1 MATQVLVPVMGE
13 AIGEAR
19 LSAWLKAVGDPV
31 RRGDEL
37 AELET
42 DKAVLMLE
50 CPADGVLLEILAAA
64 GAMVTT
70 GQLLAQV
77 GKPGEQAPVVAASAG
92 SRPIGPIRPIG
103 PMRHAPPPRQPQ
115 KLTRPAGASRPPRGG
130 WRARPASIRPASPR
144 ASRARASPRTT

>member
-1 MATQVLVPVMGE
+1 MRPSTTWMRRSSASVLTTRPRRLHLQRKIRRSPTQTTSWRPSGACCRTYRAMAIQVLVPVMGE

-19 LSAWLKAVGDPV
+19 LATWLKRVGDPV

-50 CPADGVLLEILAAA
+50 CPADGVLLEILVPA

-70 GQLLAQV
+70 GQLLA
-77 GKPGEQAPVVAASAG
+77 
-92 SRPIGPIRPIG
+92 R
-103 PMRHAPPPRQPQ
+103 
-115 KLTRPAGASRPPRGG
+115 
-130 WRARPASIRPASPR
+130 
-144 ASRARASPRTT
+144 